1 MRSLAIIMA
10 IALFVAPVTHAWA
23 DSQWH
28 FNQAKINRAY
38 KKSLERQAQYW
49 SKFDAEMSQVKNDFG
64 GERRDSSP
72 RVNRPT
78 KRR

>member
-10 IALFVAPVTHAWA
+10 IALFVAPVTHVWA

-38 KKSLERQAQYW
+38 NESLKRQAQYW
-49 SKFDAEMSQVKNDFG
+49 EKFDTEMARVKTDLG
-64 GERRDSSP
+64 GARRDSSP
-72 RVNRPT
+72 HVGT
-78 KRR
+78 LACD